1 MAQVRESRF
10 GTGLEIR
17 EEKQDGSIGTITGY
31 AAVFNQPS
39 QDLGGFV
46 ETIRAGAF
54 GKSLSRGDDIRAL
67 VGHDTALIIGRRSA
81 KTLEIGEDE
90 KGLWVRIHMPDTTLG
105 RDTLTSVKRRDL
117 TGQSFAF
124 ETVEDQWTKET
135 KESVSLWKRE
145 LIEANL
151 FEISIVSFP
160 AYEQTSADA
169 RSVGKT
175 LLEEAAKRFGE
186 VKLGD
191 RDRRIAVAKRRMDLW
206 TGM

>member
-1 MAQVRESRF
+1 MKQLRESRF
-10 GTGLEIR
+10 GSGLEIR
-17 EEKQDGSIGTITGY
+17 DDKQDGSVGTITGY
-31 AAVFNQPS
+31 AAVFASPS

-54 GKSLSRGDDIRAL
+54 GKSLNRGDDIRAL
-67 VGHDTALIIGRRSA
+67 VGHDTSLILGRRSA

-90 KGLWVRIHMPDTTLG
+90 KGLWVRIHMPDTQLG

-124 ETVEDQWTKET
+124 ETVEDEWRKET
-135 KESVSLWKRE
+135 KDGVSVWKRD
-145 LIEANL
+145 LIEVNL

-169 RSVGKT
+169 RSVGQA
-175 LLEEAAKRFGE
+175 LLDDAVKRF
-186 VKLGD
+186 D
-191 RDRRIAVAKRRMDLW
+191 AARHAHRDRRIGAAKRRMDLW
-206 TGM
+206 TVG